1 MSLVDF
7 SISSTGFSIVLLVDG
22 TVDLDSAA
30 GFGESV
36 SSMGVVLGVA
46 IGSLDV
52 VVGLIFYGMHKGI
65 ELRMWSINDSHN
77 LNVHKTK
84 QSLGRKIQLN
94 NIKHCLYNNTF
105 QNITQYVLDY
115 VDY

>member
-1 MSLVDF
+1 M
-7 SISSTGFSIVLLVDG
+7 LVDG
-22 TVDLDSAA
+22 TVDLDSVA

-36 SSMGVVLGVA
+36 SSMGVVWGVA

-52 VVGLIFYGMHKGI
+52 VVGLIFYGMHKRI

-77 LNVHKTK
+77 LYCTVNKTVVGTENTIK
-84 QSLGRKIQLN
+84 Q
-94 NIKHCLYNNTF
+94 HCLYNNTF